1 MSRHREDDMP
11 TAPRKHKRAAV
22 DPRDLAAALVAIADQ
37 RSLRPGEAADYLTH
51 VRGCPT
57 SHGHLANMR
66 VTGGG
71 PPFRPAGR
79 YITYTRD
86 ALAGYADAP
95 RGPARGSTST
105 RAA

>member
-71 PPFRPAGR
+71 PPFAPSGRYLPCTRHAPAGHS
-79 YITYTRD
+79 D
-86 ALAGYADAP
+86 P
-95 RGPARGSTST
+95 RLGPQMARPYS
-105 RAA
+105 RAQ